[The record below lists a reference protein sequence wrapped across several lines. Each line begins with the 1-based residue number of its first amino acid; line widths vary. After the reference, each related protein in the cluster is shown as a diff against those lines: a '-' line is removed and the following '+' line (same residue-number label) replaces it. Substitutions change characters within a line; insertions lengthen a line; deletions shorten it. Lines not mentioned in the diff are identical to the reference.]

1 MIVVIDTSVLLALL
15 NPAIRL
21 PADPET
27 GQPITRSTER
37 IAYLIQR
44 LEKSSLLV
52 PTPVLAEILARAK
65 EATQGYI
72 DTLKSQKVISIA
84 AFDQRA
90 AIEAGLLLGDALAAV
105 VPDNQDKRAM
115 KFDIQI
121 LAIAKVNG
129 ADQIIST
136 DDKLLRR
143 AERLGITAIHLS
155 QLPLPPSPPQLA
167 LALPEQE
174 ESAPSAD
181 DVDAAQQQPSAEAA
195 SVTDDRSPELEESAT
210 QAPPVPA
217 PQAPVQS

>member
-15 NPAIRL
+15 DPSTPL
-21 PADPET
+21 PADPDT
-27 GQPITRSTER
+27 GLPINRSTER

-44 LEKSSLLV
+44 LEKSRLIV

-72 DTLKSQKVISIA
+72 DALKSQRTISIA
-84 AFDQRA
+84 PFDQRA
-90 AIEAGLLLGDALAAV
+90 AIEAGLLLGDVLATV

-129 ADQIIST
+129 ADQLIST
-136 DDKLLRR
+136 DETLLRR

-155 QLPLPPSPPQLA
+155 KLPLPPTPPQLD
-167 LALPEQE
+167 LALPDQE
-174 ESAPSAD
+174 EIQPQTASLDSTQP
-181 DVDAAQQQPSAEAA
+181 QPSIESNEVAEDSPTSLA
-195 SVTDDRSPELEESAT
+195 SPPIQGTSAS
-210 QAPPVPA
+210 A
-217 PQAPVQS
+217 PQAPPQS

>member
-15 NPAIRL
+15 NPAIPL

-143 AERLGITAIHLS
+143 AERLGIIAIHLS

>member
-15 NPAIRL
+15 NPAIPL

-143 AERLGITAIHLS
+143 AERLGITATHLS

>member
-143 AERLGITAIHLS
+143 AERLGIIAIHLS

-181 DVDAAQQQPSAEAA
+181 DVDADQQQPSAEAA

>member
-15 NPAIRL
+15 NPAIPL

>member
-143 AERLGITAIHLS
+143 AERLGIIAIHLS

-195 SVTDDRSPELEESAT
+195 NVTDDRSPELEESAT

>member
-72 DTLKSQKVISIA
+72 DTLESQKVISIA

-143 AERLGITAIHLS
+143 AERLGIIAIHLS

-181 DVDAAQQQPSAEAA
+181 DVDADQQQPSAEAA
-195 SVTDDRSPELEESAT
+195 SVTDDLSPEPEESAT
-210 QAPPVPA
+210 QDAPVPA